1 MRVLVLIPHFFG
13 SKANDFEGGS
23 TSNSKSERGQT
34 IDLCADARRGVFDE
48 LNLATFEYV
57 IGLRDYSLVDIDI
70 DMSNLIDDPRFLIYQ
85 TIDIAYRM
93 TSGAAYDFV
102 MIIEDDI
109 LISAATLG
117 GLRDSLGA
125 LPNSDVV
132 IPNRQETFEG
142 TSFCVDL
149 FALPGWR
156 SDHVRDVHGYRLA
169 EPVNTH
175 CGMLFLDVDRFRFGY
190 ENRRME
196 GHECFF
202 ADYME
207 SAFANV
213 YSAFKVLRA
222 LPTHSALP
230 VQHCDSWLARLD
242 QRGGM
247 GAETP
252 LGRIASIRSDEEALQ
267 RRDIG
272 GSS

>member
-1 MRVLVLIPHFFG
+1 MF
-13 SKANDFEGGS
+13 
-23 TSNSKSERGQT
+23 
-34 IDLCADARRGVFDE
+34 DALRLDS
-48 LNLATFEYV
+48 FEYV
-57 IGLRDYSLVDIDI
+57 IGFPDRALVQPDIDV
-70 DMSNLIDDPRFLIYQ
+70 SNSIDDPRLLVYEALES
-85 TIDIAYRM
+85 AYRM
-93 TSGAAYDFV
+93 SSLMSFDYV
-102 MIIEDDI
+102 LVIEDDI
-109 LISAATLG
+109 AVSPSTFLDLQH
-117 GLRDSLGA
+117 LLLA
-125 LPNSDVV
+125 LPSAEVV
-132 IPNRQETFEG
+132 IPNRQEQFEG
-142 TSFCVDL
+142 RSLCVDL
-149 FALPGWR
+149 FALPGWQ
-156 SDHVRDVHGYRLA
+156 SDEVRDVAGYRLA
-169 EPVNTH
+169 VPTNSH
-175 CGMLFLDVDRFRFGY
+175 SGMLFLDVDRFRFGY
-190 ENRRME
+190 ENRRFE
-196 GHECFF
+196 GYERFF